1 MTREPNSEREKAVGF
16 SPERPIVSRQADE
29 LGRAPFAE
37 SIAAAIKGWTGKD
50 SLVLALYGD
59 WGTGKSSLKNLVVE
73 SLRSDREHSPYIVE
87 FNPWQWAGQEQV
99 SQAFFREIGS
109 QLGRK
114 DSGREAQVSANR
126 WRRYGALLGLGAE
139 VFAGTRRIALLGLAV
154 IASLG
159 VVGVLGAFV
168 DVLVTKIMLAVVAGL
183 SLILFTV
190 LTTSDRVARAVAK
203 YFSSVAEIEEK
214 SLEEIKAE
222 LSDALAKLRRPMLVV
237 VDDVDRLSGPEMMLL
252 FQLLK
257 ANADFPNMVYLTL
270 FQREVVEEAI
280 TKELSADGREY
291 LKKIV
296 QVGFDVPNLER
307 SKLERVLLT
316 RLDAVIDNE
325 AALKLWDNDRWANTF
340 MSGLR
345 PYFKTLRDVY
355 RFLSTLSL
363 QFSVFAHG
371 DAFEVNP
378 IDLISLEVL
387 RVFEPEVFK
396 ALPGAK
402 SALTGMNQGHG
413 FRSQQE
419 SAEKGEL
426 EALVQKASE
435 QTKENARAIIKSV
448 FPPAAWAFGGSHYD
462 QYSDVWFREH
472 RACHPDLFDKYFQMT
487 IPEGD
492 ISLKELERVV
502 SLASDRA
509 ALVEELRSLGKRKL
523 LDVTMDRL
531 EAYKETIGL
540 EHALPFITGLFDIGD
555 ELPAGH
561 LGISEVPAVMHATR
575 IIYFYL
581 KREPNLATRGEV
593 LARCVNDT
601 TGIYLPIYVIAIEG
615 DKVKE
620 NREEQARLIDEDGL
634 KQLKNVCAARIAK
647 AAAQGTLLEHPNLA
661 ELLGS
666 WQAWSSSGEPRE
678 WVRTL
683 IDTPKGLL
691 AFLLMCMR
699 ETRSHTVGSYTV
711 HSKWR
716 IDLQSVERFVPVEVV
731 ESKVASLSKKDL
743 SEKEKRAVEAFHEA
757 VKRKKQGKT
766 DFSPMEDI

>member
-1 MTREPNSEREKAVGF
+1 MTQELKSGSDKALGF
-16 SPERPIVSRQADE
+16 SPERPILSQVADE

-59 WGTGKSSLKNLVVE
+59 WGTGKTSLKNLIVE
-73 SLRSDREHSPYIVE
+73 SLRFDKERSPYIVD

-99 SQAFFREIGS
+99 SQAFFREIGYE
-109 QLGRK
+109 LGRK
-114 DSGREAQVSANR
+114 DSGEEAKASAKR
-126 WRRYGALLGLGAE
+126 WRRYGEFLGLGAE
-139 VFAGTRRIALLGLAV
+139 IFAGTRRIALVVLAI
-154 IASLG
+154 IAFLG
-159 VVGVLGAFV
+159 VVGIVGAFL
-168 DVLVTKIMLAVVAGL
+168 DVWIVRVACGVVVAL
-183 SLILFTV
+183 SIVLIALLRSGSGIAKT
-190 LTTSDRVARAVAK
+190 AAK
-203 YFSSVAEIEEK
+203 YFSTVAEIEEK
-214 SLEEIKAE
+214 SLEETKAQ
-222 LSDALAKLRRPMLVV
+222 LSGALARLRRPMLVV
-237 VDDVDRLSGPEMMLL
+237 VDDVDRLTGPEMMLL

-280 TKELSADGREY
+280 TKELSGDGREY

-296 QVGFDVPNLER
+296 QVGFDVPNVER

-325 AALKLWDNDRWANTF
+325 AALKLWDSERWANTF
-340 MSGLR
+340 ISGLR

-387 RVFEPEVFK
+387 RVFEPAVFK

-402 SALTGMNQGHG
+402 STLTGVNRGS

-419 SAEKGEL
+419 SAQKSEL
-426 EALVQKASE
+426 EALVQKAGDH
-435 QTKENARAIIKSV
+435 TRENVRAIIKTV
-448 FPPAAWAFGGSHYD
+448 FPPTAWALGGSYYEH
-462 QYSDVWFREH
+462 QSDRWFREH

-492 ISLKELERVV
+492 ISLRELEEVV

-509 ALVEELRSLGKRKL
+509 ALADELRSLGKRKL

-531 EAYKETIGL
+531 EAYKEAIGL
-540 EHALPFITGLFDIGD
+540 EHAVPFITGLFDIGD
-555 ELPAGH
+555 DLPPGH
-561 LGISEVPAVMHATR
+561 LGISEVPAAMHATR

-581 KREPNLATRGEV
+581 KQEPTLATRGEV
-593 LARCVNDT
+593 LTKCVNDT
-601 TGIYLPIYVIAIEG
+601 TGIYLPVYVIAIEG

-620 NREEQARLIDEDGL
+620 NREEQARLIDEEGL
-634 KQLKNVCAARIAK
+634 KQLKDTCANRIAQ
-647 AAAQGTLLEHPNLA
+647 AAAEGTLLHHPNLA

-666 WQAWSSSGEPRE
+666 WQKWTSSEEPRE
-678 WVRTL
+678 WVRSL

-691 AFLLMCMR
+691 LFLLMCMR
-699 ETRSHTVGSYTV
+699 ETRSQSLGSYTV
-711 HSKWR
+711 RSKWQM
-716 IDLQSVERFVPVEVV
+716 DLQSVERFVPVDVV
-731 ESKVASLSKKDL
+731 EIKVARLSTQDL
-743 SEKEKRAVEAFHEA
+743 SVKEKETVEAFHEA
-757 VKRKKQGKT
+757 IKRKKEGKT
-766 DFSPMEDI
+766 SFSPIEDI